1 VNQIVADSGGSH
13 EDELLNTRL
22 SYCFGL
28 EDMLALYGLGDEAE
42 DSTSETIDA
51 VADYGEESSEEEEMK
66 ASEREVI
73 QAARNRD
80 LKKQPVDEAG
90 QRITDDDMEFEDSSY
105 SPSQDG
111 EDDESESDL
120 TRQESKE
127 SSASAESS
135 NKSVKILE
143 FDDEGNISPTPKKNK

>member
-1 VNQIVADSGGSH
+1 
-13 EDELLNTRL
+13 
-22 SYCFGL
+22 
-28 EDMLALYGLGDEAE
+28 
-42 DSTSETIDA
+42 
-51 VADYGEESSEEEEMK
+51 MK

-73 QAARNRD
+73 RAARNRN
-80 LKKQPVDEAG
+80 LKKHPVDEAG

-111 EDDESESDL
+111 EDDGSESDL

-143 FDDEGNISPTPKKNK
+143 FDDEGNISPKPKKGK